1 MPVAASV
8 LLVVAA
14 LCSAVFWFRH
24 AGVETKSWSASATK
38 TLSTALL
45 GGAGV
50 VLGAPAWVVMGLVFG
65 ALGDF
70 LLSLIGTASFLAGM
84 VAFSLG
90 HGAYVLAFAALAE
103 TPLPAAFPIYLAA
116 MVALVLVVAI
126 RIAPHAGA
134 LCWPVRAYSVVIAI
148 MALTVAAIPPA
159 PGVAV
164 LQLGAALFVVSDLII
179 AIQMFVVT
187 GRHRKKRLGQV
198 LWPLYWGG
206 QALILW
212 GSVIIQTAA

>member
-1 MPVAASV
+1 MPPAANV
-8 LLVVAA
+8 LIIVAA
-14 LCSAVFWFRH
+14 LCSAIFWFRH
-24 AGVETKSWSASATK
+24 AGVETKSWSASTTK
-38 TLSTALL
+38 TLSTLL
-45 GGAGV
+45 LAGAGI
-50 VLGAPAWVVMGLVFG
+50 VLGAPWWVILGLTFG

-70 LLSLIGTASFLAGM
+70 LLSLIGTATFLAGM

-90 HGAYVLAFAALAE
+90 HGAYVLAFAELARM
-103 TPLPAAFPIYLAA
+103 PFPAAFPIYLAA
-116 MVALVLVVAI
+116 MVALVLIVSI

-134 LCWPVRAYSVVIAI
+134 LRWPVRAYSVIIAI

-159 PGVAV
+159 PGVAT
-164 LQLGAALFVVSDLII
+164 LQLGAALFVISDLII

-187 GRHRKKRLGQV
+187 GRLRKKRLGQL

-212 GSVIIQTAA
+212 GSVVIATAA